1 MASTYEKLNR
11 LKLRLMTSPAT
22 VEELANYM
30 DCNTRT
36 IFRFL
41 KDLSKENS
49 SLRKI
54 KNPGQPRRFFIEQTK
69 NNVNAPLIRSLR
81 KLHKELTDHAEIR
94 YTKVINKAIDALEGK
109 TPETDCAPE
118 AISLDPDFIIDHG
131 PFSEYDISEARI
143 ERYLT
148 AIKKGQCMKVH
159 YMQGSSGEI
168 QKLEIRPLKLI
179 LRMGTLYLAYS
190 TEKTKNVKP
199 KLLVVK
205 RIRQESLMQEFF
217 KLQEID
223 VQNFYKYCYG
233 KWVGDSEKTVI
244 LKLLLLVKEPWL
256 ESQFRESH
264 FNPPA
269 KIKKQK
275 NHSTIELNLY
285 DSPDLRKWIIGLLPD
300 IEIIEPVLFKE
311 EIKKMIQ
318 TSLKALKS

>member
-131 PFSEYDISEARI
+131 PFLN
-143 ERYLT
+143 RY
-148 AIKKGQCMKVH
+148 
-159 YMQGSSGEI
+159 
-168 QKLEIRPLKLI
+168 
-179 LRMGTLYLAYS
+179 
-190 TEKTKNVKP
+190 
-199 KLLVVK
+199 
-205 RIRQESLMQEFF
+205 F
-217 KLQEID
+217 
-223 VQNFYKYCYG
+223 
-233 KWVGDSEKTVI
+233 
-244 LKLLLLVKEPWL
+244 
-256 ESQFRESH
+256 
-264 FNPPA
+264 
-269 KIKKQK
+269 
-275 NHSTIELNLY
+275 
-285 DSPDLRKWIIGLLPD
+285 
-300 IEIIEPVLFKE
+300 
-311 EIKKMIQ
+311 
-318 TSLKALKS
+318 

>member
-1 MASTYEKLNR
+1 M
-11 LKLRLMTSPAT
+11 
-22 VEELANYM
+22 
-30 DCNTRT
+30 
-36 IFRFL
+36 
-41 KDLSKENS
+41 
-49 SLRKI
+49 
-54 KNPGQPRRFFIEQTK
+54 
-69 NNVNAPLIRSLR
+69 
-81 KLHKELTDHAEIR
+81 
-94 YTKVINKAIDALEGK
+94 
-109 TPETDCAPE
+109 
-118 AISLDPDFIIDHG
+118 
-131 PFSEYDISEARI
+131 
-143 ERYLT
+143 
-148 AIKKGQCMKVH
+148 
-159 YMQGSSGEI
+159 
-168 QKLEIRPLKLI
+168 
-179 LRMGTLYLAYS
+179 
-190 TEKTKNVKP
+190 
-199 KLLVVK
+199 VK

-217 KLQEID
+217 KPQEID

>member
-1 MASTYEKLNR
+1 
-11 LKLRLMTSPAT
+11 MTSPAT

>member
-1 MASTYEKLNR
+1 
-11 LKLRLMTSPAT
+11 MTSPAT

-217 KLQEID
+217 KPQEID

-311 EIKKMIQ
+311 EIKK
-318 TSLKALKS
+318 

>member
-148 AIKKGQCMKVH
+148 AIKKGQC
-159 YMQGSSGEI
+159 I
-168 QKLEIRPLKLI
+168 I
-179 LRMGTLYLAYS
+179 
-190 TEKTKNVKP
+190 
-199 KLLVVK
+199 
-205 RIRQESLMQEFF
+205 
-217 KLQEID
+217 
-223 VQNFYKYCYG
+223 KY
-233 KWVGDSEKTVI
+233 E
-244 LKLLLLVKEPWL
+244 
-256 ESQFRESH
+256 
-264 FNPPA
+264 N
-269 KIKKQK
+269 
-275 NHSTIELNLY
+275 
-285 DSPDLRKWIIGLLPD
+285 
-300 IEIIEPVLFKE
+300 
-311 EIKKMIQ
+311 
-318 TSLKALKS
+318 